1 MSFVADVLFI
11 IQPMLNYVGH
21 NLPRV
26 VTHGSYLR
34 HVWAWV
40 DIWDKFFQQH
50 ACDINNNCYYVI
62 LLSHD
67 QDSG

>member
-34 HVWAWV
+34 HV
-40 DIWDKFFQQH
+40 
-50 ACDINNNCYYVI
+50 
-62 LLSHD
+62 
-67 QDSG
+67 